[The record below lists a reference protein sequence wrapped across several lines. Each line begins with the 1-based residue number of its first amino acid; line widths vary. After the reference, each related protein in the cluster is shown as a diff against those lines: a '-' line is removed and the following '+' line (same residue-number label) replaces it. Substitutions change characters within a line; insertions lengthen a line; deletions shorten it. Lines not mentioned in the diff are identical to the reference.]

1 MMVAAPMVHPPPS
14 ARSLGRIGLIV
25 GAATGLSKLGGLV
38 RQLALAAA
46 FGIGPAYDA
55 YNYAYVVPGFLLI
68 LLGGINGPFHSAM
81 VSVLA
86 KRDRQEA
93 RRLLENV
100 NTMVGTALALVTVAL
115 VLGAELVID
124 ITAPGLA
131 LAGKETI
138 RQLAVLQ
145 VRLMAPL
152 ALVAGLVGL
161 GFGALN
167 AADAFWL
174 PSLSPLL
181 SSGAVLAGLGWL
193 WWQLGA
199 DIGAPEQALLGGIVL
214 GISTTAGGLLQWL
227 AQLPAMGRLGL
238 GWPRL
243 RWHWRDAGVWE
254 VLRVMGPATLSSGM
268 LYIAV
273 FTDLFFASLLPQ
285 AGVAAGL
292 TYANLLV
299 QTPLGI
305 VSSMVLVPLL
315 PALSHLMRAG
325 DGEGFRRQL
334 RRGLMV
340 SIAAMLPM
348 GAMLMVL
355 AEPLI
360 RTIYGHGAFD
370 TRAAELVS
378 ALLVAYGLGMPAYL
392 ARDVLVRAFY
402 ALEDAVTPF
411 RIAAVSIGLN
421 VVLDWG
427 LTGGPTPVGPL
438 LPFNFGAAGLV
449 LATMGVNMSAA
460 LSLIISL
467 KRHRQSLPWRPLL
480 RDGLAL
486 LLATAAG
493 VLAATLTSHLV
504 DWPQGFV
511 GSMLE
516 LLVSAGLG
524 LVSYG
529 LLAQHLRVAEAEVL
543 LQLLRRRLR
552 GRGDPD
558 PGPEAD

>member
-1 MMVAAPMVHPPPS
+1 MVHSPPV
-14 ARSLGRIGLIV
+14 RSLGRIGLIV
-25 GAATGLSKLGGLV
+25 GAATSLSKLGGLV

-55 YNYAYVVPGFLLI
+55 YTYAYVVPGFLLI

-86 KRDRQEA
+86 KRDRQQA
-93 RRLLENV
+93 RRLLETI
-100 NTMVGTALALVTVAL
+100 NTMVGTVLLLVTAGL
-115 VLGAELVID
+115 VLGADLVID
-124 ITAPGLA
+124 VTAPGLT
-131 LAGKETI
+131 LAGKETV

-152 ALVAGLVGL
+152 ALLAGLVGL

-181 SSGAVLAGLGWL
+181 SSGAILAGLGWL
-193 WWQLGA
+193 WWRLGA
-199 DIGAPEQALLGGIVL
+199 DVGAPDQALLGGIVL
-214 GISTTAGGLLQWL
+214 GLATTAGGLLQWL
-227 AQLPAMGRLGL
+227 AQLPTMGRLGL
-238 GWPRL
+238 GWPQL
-243 RWHWRDAGVWE
+243 RWRWRDGGVWE

-285 AGVAAGL
+285 QGVAAGL

-315 PALSHLMRAG
+315 PALSRLVRAEE
-325 DGEGFRRQL
+325 GEGFRRQL
-334 RRGLMV
+334 RWGLMV

-348 GAMLMVL
+348 GALLMVL

-360 RTIYGHGAFD
+360 RTVYGHGAFD
-370 TRAAELVS
+370 SRAVELVG

-411 RIAAVSIGLN
+411 RVSAVSIGLN

-427 LTGGPTPVGPL
+427 LTGGPTPAGLL
-438 LPFNFGAAGLV
+438 LPFNLGAAGLV
-449 LATMGVNMSAA
+449 LSTMGVNMVAA
-460 LSLIISL
+460 LALMIRL
-467 KRHRQSLPWRPLL
+467 KRHGLSLPWRPLL

-486 LLATAAG
+486 LLATGAGAG
-493 VLAATLTSHLV
+493 VAMATSRLV
-504 DWPQGFV
+504 AWPRGFAGGV
-511 GSMLE
+511 LD

-524 LVSYG
+524 LASYG
-529 LLAQHLRVAEAEVL
+529 LLAQRLRVAEAEEL
-543 LQLLRRRLR
+543 LQLLRRRLT
-552 GRGDPD
+552 GRAGAVPD
-558 PGPEAD
+558 PEAH

>member
-1 MMVAAPMVHPPPS
+1 MVHPPP

-25 GAATGLSKLGGLV
+25 GAATSLSKLGGLV

-86 KRDRQEA
+86 KRDRQQA

-100 NTMVGTALALVTVAL
+100 NTMVGTVLLLVTMGL
-115 VLGAELVID
+115 VLGADLVID

-152 ALVAGLVGL
+152 ALLAGLVGL

-181 SSGAVLAGLGWL
+181 SSVAVLAGLGWL
-193 WWQLGA
+193 WWQSGV
-199 DIGAPEQALLGGIVL
+199 DIGAPEQALMGGIVL
-214 GISTTAGGLLQWL
+214 GLSTTVGGLLQWL
-227 AQLPAMGRLGL
+227 VQLPAMGRLGL

-273 FTDLFFASLLPQ
+273 FTDLFFASLLPRQ
-285 AGVAAGL
+285 GVAAGL
-292 TYANLLV
+292 TYANLLA

-315 PALSHLMRAG
+315 PALSRLVRAA

-334 RRGLMV
+334 RWGLMV

-348 GAMLMVL
+348 GALLMVL

-370 TRAAELVS
+370 NRAAELVGG
-378 ALLVAYGLGMPAYL
+378 LLVAYGLGMPAYL

-411 RIAAVSIGLN
+411 RIAVTSIGLN

-427 LTGGPTPVGPL
+427 LTGGPTPAGRL

-449 LATMGVNMSAA
+449 LATMGVNMMAA
-460 LSLIISL
+460 LILMIRL
-467 KRHRQSLPWRPLL
+467 KCHGRSLPWLPLL

-493 VLAATLTSHLV
+493 ALVAALTSRLV
-504 DWPQGFV
+504 AWPRGFAGGV
-511 GSMLE
+511 LE

-524 LVSYG
+524 LASYG
-529 LLAQHLRVAEAEVL
+529 LLAQHLRVAEAEEL
-543 LQLLRRRLR
+543 LKLLRHRLR
-552 GRGDPD
+552 GGGAAR
-558 PGPEAD
+558 PEAD

>member
-1 MMVAAPMVHPPPS
+1 M
-14 ARSLGRIGLIV
+14 
-25 GAATGLSKLGGLV
+25 SKVGGLV

-86 KRDRQEA
+86 KRDRQQA

-100 NTMVGTALALVTVAL
+100 NTMVGMALLLVTLALL
-115 VLGAELVID
+115 VGADFIID

-131 LAGKETI
+131 LAGKETV

-145 VRLMAPL
+145 VRIMAPL

-181 SSGAVLAGLGWL
+181 SSVAVLAGLGWL
-193 WWQLGA
+193 WRYLGA
-199 DIGAPEQALLGGIVL
+199 DVAAPEHALLGGIVL
-214 GISTTAGGLLQWL
+214 GVSTTAGGLLQWL
-227 AQLPAMGRLGL
+227 VQLPALGRMGL

-243 RWHWRDAGVWE
+243 RWRWRDAGVWE

-273 FTDLFFASLLPQ
+273 FTDLFFASLLPRQ
-285 AGVAAGL
+285 GVAAGL

-315 PALSHLMRAG
+315 PALSRLVKTA
-325 DGEGFRRQL
+325 DAEGFRHQL

-340 SIAAMLPM
+340 SVAAMLPM
-348 GAMLMVL
+348 GALLMVL

-360 RTIYGHGAFD
+360 RTVYGHGAFD
-370 TRAAELVS
+370 SRAAELVGG
-378 ALLVAYGLGMPAYL
+378 LLVAYGLGMPAYL

-402 ALEDAVTPF
+402 ALEDAATPF

-421 VVLDWG
+421 VVLDWA
-427 LTGGPTPVGPL
+427 LTGGPTPAGPL

-449 LATMGVNMSAA
+449 LATMGVNTSAA
-460 LSLIISL
+460 LALMIGL
-467 KRHRQSLPWRPLL
+467 RRHGRSLPWRPLL
-480 RDGLAL
+480 RDGLVL

-493 VLAATLTSHLV
+493 ALAATLASGLV
-504 DWPQGFV
+504 GWPRGFL
-511 GSMLE
+511 GGLLQ
-516 LLVSAGLG
+516 LLVSGGLG

-529 LLAQHLRVAEAEVL
+529 LLAQRLRVAEAEEL
-543 LQLLRRRLR
+543 FQLLGRRLR
-552 GRGDPD
+552 AKG
-558 PGPEAD
+558 

>member
-1 MMVAAPMVHPPPS
+1 MVHPPP

-25 GAATGLSKLGGLV
+25 GAATSLSKLGGLV

-86 KRDRQEA
+86 KRDRQQA
-93 RRLLENV
+93 RQLLETI
-100 NTMVGTALALVTVAL
+100 NTMVGTVLLLATVAL
-115 VLGAELVID
+115 VLGAGLVVD
-124 ITAPGLA
+124 VTAPGLA

-138 RQLAVLQ
+138 RQLAVVQ

-152 ALVAGLVGL
+152 ALLAGLVGL

-193 WWQLGA
+193 WWKLGA
-199 DIGAPEQALLGGIVL
+199 DMGAPDQALLGGIVL
-214 GISTTAGGLLQWL
+214 GLSTTVGGLLQWL

-238 GWPRL
+238 GRPRL
-243 RWHWRDAGVWE
+243 RWRWRDGGVWE

-285 AGVAAGL
+285 QGVAAGL

-315 PALSHLMRAG
+315 PALSRLVRASDG
-325 DGEGFRRQL
+325 DGFRTQL
-334 RRGLMV
+334 RWGLMV
-340 SIAAMLPM
+340 SIAAMLPV
-348 GAMLMVL
+348 GALLMVL

-360 RTIYGHGAFD
+360 RTVYGHGAFD
-370 TRAAELVS
+370 NRAAELVG

-392 ARDVLVRAFY
+392 ARDVVVRAFY

-411 RIAAVSIGLN
+411 RVSAVSIGLN
-421 VVLDWG
+421 VVLDWS
-427 LTGGPTPVGPL
+427 LTGGPTPAGPL
-438 LPFNFGAAGLV
+438 LPFNFGAPGLV
-449 LATMGVNMSAA
+449 LATMGVNMTAA
-460 LSLIISL
+460 LVLMIRL
-467 KRHRQSLPWRPLL
+467 KRHGLSLPWRPLL

-486 LLATAAG
+486 LLATGTG
-493 VLAATLTSHLV
+493 VLAAALTSRLV
-504 DWPQGFV
+504 AWPRGFV
-511 GSMLE
+511 GGVLE

-524 LVSYG
+524 LASYG
-529 LLAQHLRVAEAEVL
+529 LLAQQLRVAEAEEL
-543 LQLLRRRLR
+543 LQLLCHRLR
-552 GRGDPD
+552 GRA
-558 PGPEAD
+558 GPVSEPEIR

>member
-1 MMVAAPMVHPPPS
+1 MVHPPP

-55 YNYAYVVPGFLLI
+55 YNYAYVVPGFLFI

-86 KRDRQEA
+86 KRDRQQA
-93 RRLLENV
+93 RRLLETI
-100 NTMVGTALALVTVAL
+100 NTMVGTALLLVAVAL
-115 VLGAELVID
+115 VFGADLVID
-124 ITAPGLA
+124 VTAPGLA

-181 SSGAVLAGLGWL
+181 SSAAVLAGLGWL
-193 WWQLGA
+193 WWKLGA
-199 DIGAPEQALLGGIVL
+199 DVGAPEQALLGGIVL
-214 GISTTAGGLLQWL
+214 GLSTTVGGLLQWL
-227 AQLPAMGRLGL
+227 AQLPAIGRLGL

-243 RWHWRDAGVWE
+243 RWHWRDEGVWE

-273 FTDLFFASLLPQ
+273 FTDLFFASLLPRQ
-285 AGVAAGL
+285 GVAAGL
-292 TYANLLV
+292 AYANLLV

-315 PALSHLMRAG
+315 PALSRLVRAA

-334 RRGLMV
+334 CSGLMV

-348 GAMLMVL
+348 GALLMVL

-370 TRAAELVS
+370 SRAAELVG

-411 RIAAVSIGLN
+411 RVAVASIGLN

-427 LTGGPTPVGPL
+427 LIGGPTPDGPL

-449 LATMGVNMSAA
+449 LATMGVNMIAA
-460 LSLIISL
+460 LVLMIRL
-467 KRHRQSLPWRPLL
+467 KDHGRSLPWRPLL

-493 VLAATLTSHLV
+493 ALAAALTSRLV
-504 DWPQGFV
+504 AWPRGV
-511 GSMLE
+511 GGGVLE
-516 LLVSAGLG
+516 LLVSAGPG

-529 LLAQHLRVAEAEVL
+529 LLARYLRVAEAEEL

-552 GRGDPD
+552 G
-558 PGPEAD
+558 

>member
-1 MMVAAPMVHPPPS
+1 MVHPPP

-55 YNYAYVVPGFLLI
+55 YNYAYVVPGFLFI

-86 KRDRQEA
+86 KRDRQQA
-93 RRLLENV
+93 RRLLETI
-100 NTMVGTALALVTVAL
+100 NTMVGTVLLLVAVAL
-115 VLGAELVID
+115 GLGADLVID
-124 ITAPGLA
+124 VTAPGLA

-181 SSGAVLAGLGWL
+181 SSVAVLAGLGWL
-193 WWQLGA
+193 WWQSGA
-199 DIGAPEQALLGGIVL
+199 DVGAPEQALLGGIVL
-214 GISTTAGGLLQWL
+214 GLSTTVGGLLQWL
-227 AQLPAMGRLGL
+227 VQLPAMGRLGL

-243 RWHWRDAGVWE
+243 RWHWRDVGVWE

-273 FTDLFFASLLPQ
+273 FTDLFFASLLPRQ
-285 AGVAAGL
+285 GVAAGL
-292 TYANLLV
+292 AYANLLV

-315 PALSHLMRAG
+315 PALSRLVRAG
-325 DGEGFRRQL
+325 DGDGFRRQL
-334 RRGLMV
+334 RWGLMV

-348 GAMLMVL
+348 GTLLMVL

-360 RTIYGHGAFD
+360 RTVYGHGAFD
-370 TRAAELVS
+370 SRAAELVG
-378 ALLVAYGLGMPAYL
+378 ALVVAYGLGMPAYL

-402 ALEDAVTPF
+402 ALEDTVTPF
-411 RIAAVSIGLN
+411 RVAVASIGLN

-427 LTGGPTPVGPL
+427 LIGGPTPAGPL

-449 LATMGVNMSAA
+449 LATMGVNMVAA
-460 LSLIISL
+460 LVLMIRL
-467 KRHRQSLPWRPLL
+467 KSHGRSLPWRPLL

-493 VLAATLTSHLV
+493 ALAAALTSRLV
-504 DWPQGFV
+504 AWPRGV
-511 GSMLE
+511 GGGVLE
-516 LLVSAGLG
+516 LLVSAGPG

-529 LLAQHLRVAEAEVL
+529 LLARYLRVAEAEEL

-552 GRGDPD
+552 G
-558 PGPEAD
+558 

>member
-1 MMVAAPMVHPPPS
+1 MVHSPP

-25 GAATGLSKLGGLV
+25 GAATSLSKLGGLV

-86 KRDRQEA
+86 KRDRQQA
-93 RRLLENV
+93 RRLLETV
-100 NTMVGTALALVTVAL
+100 NTMVGTVLLLVTVGL
-115 VLGAELVID
+115 VLGADLVID

-152 ALVAGLVGL
+152 ALLAGLVGL

-181 SSGAVLAGLGWL
+181 SSVAVLAGLGWL

-199 DIGAPEQALLGGIVL
+199 DIGTPEQALLGGIVL
-214 GISTTAGGLLQWL
+214 GLSTTVGGLLQWL

-273 FTDLFFASLLPQ
+273 FTDLFFASLLPRQ
-285 AGVAAGL
+285 GVAAGL

-315 PALSHLMRAG
+315 PALSRLVRAG
-325 DGEGFRRQL
+325 DGDGFRSQL
-334 RRGLMV
+334 RWGLMV

-348 GAMLMVL
+348 GALLMVL

-370 TRAAELVS
+370 SGAAELVG

-411 RIAAVSIGLN
+411 RIAVASIGLN
-421 VVLDWG
+421 VVLDWS
-427 LTGGPTPVGPL
+427 LTGGPTPAGRL

-449 LATMGVNMSAA
+449 LATMGVNMMAA
-460 LSLIISL
+460 LVLMIRL
-467 KRHRQSLPWRPLL
+467 KCHGRSLPWRPLL

-493 VLAATLTSHLV
+493 ALVAALTSRLV
-504 DWPQGFV
+504 AWPRGFAGGV
-511 GSMLE
+511 LE

-529 LLAQHLRVAEAEVL
+529 LLAQQLRVAEAEEL
-543 LQLLRRRLR
+543 LKLLRHRLR
-552 GRGDPD
+552 GGGGAAR
-558 PGPEAD
+558 PEAD

>member
-1 MMVAAPMVHPPPS
+1 MVHPPP

-25 GAATGLSKLGGLV
+25 GAATSLSKLGGLV

-86 KRDRQEA
+86 KRDRQQA

-100 NTMVGTALALVTVAL
+100 NTMVGTVLLLVTMGL
-115 VLGAELVID
+115 VLGADLVID

-131 LAGKETI
+131 LAGKEII

-152 ALVAGLVGL
+152 ALLAGLVGL

-181 SSGAVLAGLGWL
+181 SSVAVLAGLGWL
-193 WWQLGA
+193 WWQSGA
-199 DIGAPEQALLGGIVL
+199 DIGDPEQALMGGIVL
-214 GISTTAGGLLQWL
+214 GLSTTVGGILQWL
-227 AQLPAMGRLGL
+227 VQLPAMGRLGL

-254 VLRVMGPATLSSGM
+254 VLRIMGPATLSSGM

-273 FTDLFFASLLPQ
+273 FTDLFFASLLPRQ
-285 AGVAAGL
+285 GVAAGL

-315 PALSHLMRAG
+315 PALSRLVRAA

-334 RRGLMV
+334 RWGLMV
-340 SIAAMLPM
+340 SVAAMLPM
-348 GAMLMVL
+348 GALLMVL

-370 TRAAELVS
+370 SRAAELVGG
-378 ALLVAYGLGMPAYL
+378 LLVAYGLGMPAYL

-411 RIAAVSIGLN
+411 RIAVTSIGLN

-427 LTGGPTPVGPL
+427 LTGGPTPAGQL
-438 LPFNFGAAGLV
+438 LTFNFGAAGLV
-449 LATMGVNMSAA
+449 LATMGVNMMAA
-460 LSLIISL
+460 LILMIRL
-467 KRHRQSLPWRPLL
+467 KCHGRSLPWRPLL

-493 VLAATLTSHLV
+493 ALVAALTSRLV
-504 DWPQGFV
+504 AWPRGFAGGV
-511 GSMLE
+511 LE

-529 LLAQHLRVAEAEVL
+529 LLAHHLRVAEAEEL
-543 LQLLRRRLR
+543 LKLLRHRLR
-552 GRGDPD
+552 GGGGAAR
-558 PGPEAD
+558 PEAD

>member
-1 MMVAAPMVHPPPS
+1 MVHPPP

-55 YNYAYVVPGFLLI
+55 YNYAYVVPGFLFI

-86 KRDRQEA
+86 KRDRQQA
-93 RRLLENV
+93 RRLLETI
-100 NTMVGTALALVTVAL
+100 NTMVGTVLLLVAVAL
-115 VLGAELVID
+115 VLGADLVID
-124 ITAPGLA
+124 VTAPGLA

-181 SSGAVLAGLGWL
+181 SSVAVLAGLGWL
-193 WWQLGA
+193 WWKLGA
-199 DIGAPEQALLGGIVL
+199 DVGAPEQALLGGIVL
-214 GISTTAGGLLQWL
+214 GLSTTVGGLLQWL
-227 AQLPAMGRLGL
+227 VQLPAMGRLGL

-273 FTDLFFASLLPQ
+273 FTDLFFASLLPRQ
-285 AGVAAGL
+285 GVAAGL
-292 TYANLLV
+292 AYANLLV

-315 PALSHLMRAG
+315 PALSRLVRAA

-334 RRGLMV
+334 RWGLMV

-348 GAMLMVL
+348 GALLMVL

-370 TRAAELVS
+370 SRAAELVG

-411 RIAAVSIGLN
+411 RVAVASIGLN

-427 LTGGPTPVGPL
+427 LIGGPTPAGPL

-449 LATMGVNMSAA
+449 LATMGVNMIAA
-460 LSLIISL
+460 LVLMIRL
-467 KRHRQSLPWRPLL
+467 KDHGRSLPWRPLL

-493 VLAATLTSHLV
+493 ALAAALTSRLV
-504 DWPQGFV
+504 AWPRGV
-511 GSMLE
+511 GGGVLE
-516 LLVSAGLG
+516 LLVSAGPG

-529 LLAQHLRVAEAEVL
+529 LLARYLRVAEAEEL
-543 LQLLRRRLR
+543 LQLLRSRLR
-552 GRGDPD
+552 G
-558 PGPEAD
+558 

>member
-1 MMVAAPMVHPPPS
+1 MAHSPS

-25 GAATGLSKLGGLV
+25 GAATSLSKLGGLV
-38 RQLALAAA
+38 RQVALAAA
-46 FGIGPAYDA
+46 LGIGPAYDA

-86 KRDRQEA
+86 KRDRQQA
-93 RRLLENV
+93 RRLLETV
-100 NTMVGTALALVTVAL
+100 NTMLGAALLLVTLAL
-115 VLGAELVID
+115 VLGAEPIID
-124 ITAPGLA
+124 ITAPGLT
-131 LAGKETI
+131 LAGKETM

-181 SSGAVLAGLGWL
+181 SSGAILAGLGWL
-193 WWQLGA
+193 WWQLGG
-199 DIGAPEQALLGGIVL
+199 DLDAPEHALLGGIVL
-214 GISTTAGGLLQWL
+214 GISTTLGGLLQWL
-227 AQLPAMGRLGL
+227 VQLPAMGRLGL

-243 RWHWRDAGVWE
+243 RWNWRDAGVWE
-254 VLRVMGPATLSSGM
+254 VLRLMGPATLSSGM

-273 FTDLFFASLLPQ
+273 VTDLFFASLLPQ
-285 AGVAAGL
+285 QGVAAGL
-292 TYANLLV
+292 SYANLLV

-315 PALSHLMRAG
+315 PTLSRLVRAA
-325 DGEGFRRQL
+325 DGEGFCRQL
-334 RRGLMV
+334 RWGLMV

-355 AEPLI
+355 AEPLT
-360 RTIYGHGAFD
+360 RTVYGHGAFD
-370 TRAAELVS
+370 SRAAEMVGT
-378 ALLVAYGLGMPAYL
+378 LLVAYGLGMPAYL
-392 ARDVLVRAFY
+392 VRDVLVRAFY

-411 RIAAVSIGLN
+411 LVAAVSIGLN
-421 VVLDWG
+421 AVLDWG
-427 LTGGPTPVGPL
+427 LTGGLTPAGPL

-460 LSLIISL
+460 LVLMISL
-467 KRHRQSLPWRPLL
+467 KRHGRPLPWGALL

-493 VLAATLTSHLV
+493 VLAALV
-504 DWPQGFV
+504 ASQLVAWPQGFV
-511 GSMLE
+511 GGVLE
-516 LLVSAGLG
+516 LMASAGLG

-529 LLAQHLRVAEAEVL
+529 LLAQHLGVSEAEEL
-543 LQLLRRRLR
+543 LRLLRRRFR
-552 GRGDPD
+552 GQGTAIPRPDGD
-558 PGPEAD
+558 

>member
-1 MMVAAPMVHPPPS
+1 MAQSPP

-25 GAATGLSKLGGLV
+25 GAATSLSKLGGLV

-86 KRDRQEA
+86 KRDRQQA

-100 NTMVGTALALVTVAL
+100 NTMLALVLALVTLAL
-115 VLGAELVID
+115 VLGAELIID

-131 LAGKETI
+131 LAGKEII

-193 WWQLGA
+193 WWQLGS
-199 DIGAPEQALLGGIVL
+199 DIGGTEQALLGGIVL
-214 GISTTAGGLLQWL
+214 ALSTTVGGLLQWL
-227 AQLPAMGRLGL
+227 AQLPAMGHLGL

-243 RWHWRDAGVWE
+243 RWNWRDAGVWE

-273 FTDLFFASLLPQ
+273 FTDLLFASLLPQ
-285 AGVAAGL
+285 QGVAAGL

-305 VSSMVLVPLL
+305 ISSMVLVPLL
-315 PALSHLMRAG
+315 PALSRLVRVA
-325 DGEGFRRQL
+325 DYEGFRRQL
-334 RRGLMV
+334 RWGLMV

-360 RTIYGHGAFD
+360 QTIYGHGAFD
-370 TRAAELVS
+370 SHAAELVGS
-378 ALLVAYGLGMPAYL
+378 LLVAYGLGMPAYL
-392 ARDVLVRAFY
+392 AKDVLVRAFY

-421 VVLDWG
+421 VVLDWA
-427 LTGGPTPVGPL
+427 LTGGLTPAGPL
-438 LPFNFGAAGLV
+438 LPFNLGAAGLV
-449 LATMGVNMSAA
+449 LATMSVNMIAV
-460 LSLIISL
+460 LVLMPSL
-467 KRHRQSLPWRPLL
+467 KRHGCALPWRLLL

-493 VLAATLTSHLV
+493 TLAATLASQLV
-504 DWPQGFV
+504 AWPQGFV
-511 GSMLE
+511 GGVLE

-529 LLAQHLRVAEAEVL
+529 FLAQYLRVAEAQEL
-543 LQLLRRRLR
+543 LQLLRRKLR
-552 GRGDPD
+552 DRNNSISRPD
-558 PGPEAD
+558 GN

>member
-1 MMVAAPMVHPPPS
+1 MVHSPP

-55 YNYAYVVPGFLLI
+55 YNYAYIVPGFLLI

-86 KRDRQEA
+86 KRDRQQA

-100 NTMVGTALALVTVAL
+100 NTMVGIALALVTVAL

-124 ITAPGLA
+124 VTAPGLA
-131 LAGKETI
+131 LAGKETV

-193 WWQLGA
+193 WWQLGT
-199 DIGAPEQALLGGIVL
+199 DVGAPGQAVLGGIVL
-214 GISTTAGGLLQWL
+214 GISTTTGGLLQWL

-243 RWHWRDAGVWE
+243 RWQWRDAGVWE

-315 PALSHLMRAG
+315 PALSRLVRAG

-334 RRGLMV
+334 RWGLMV
-340 SIAAMLPM
+340 TIAAMSPM
-348 GAMLMVL
+348 GAMVMVL

-370 TRAAELVS
+370 ARAAELVGT
-378 ALLVAYGLGMPAYL
+378 LLVAYGLGMPAYL

-421 VVLDWG
+421 VLLDWG
-427 LTGGPTPVGPL
+427 LTGGPTPTGPL

-460 LSLIISL
+460 LALLIAL
-467 KRHRQSLPWRPLL
+467 KRHGQSLPWRPLL

-493 VLAATLTSHLV
+493 ALAAALASHLV
-504 DWPQGFV
+504 DWPRGFV
-511 GSMLE
+511 GGALE
-516 LLVSAGLG
+516 LLISAGLG

-529 LLAQHLRVAEAEVL
+529 LLAQRLGVAEAEAL
-543 LQLLRRRLR
+543 WQLLRRRLR
-552 GRGDPD
+552 SGGNPAPAPKTD
-558 PGPEAD
+558 

>member
-1 MMVAAPMVHPPPS
+1 MAHPPS

-25 GAATGLSKLGGLV
+25 GAATAVSKLGGLA

-86 KRDRQEA
+86 KRDRQQA

-100 NTMVGTALALVTVAL
+100 NTMVGMALLLVTL
-115 VLGAELVID
+115 VLLLGADFIID

-131 LAGKETI
+131 LAGKETV

-145 VRLMAPL
+145 VRIMAPL

-181 SSGAVLAGLGWL
+181 SSVAVLAGLGWL
-193 WWQLGA
+193 WRYLGA
-199 DIGAPEQALLGGIVL
+199 DVAAPEHALLGGIVL
-214 GISTTAGGLLQWL
+214 GVSTTAGGLLQWL
-227 AQLPAMGRLGL
+227 VQLPALGRMGL

-243 RWHWRDAGVWE
+243 RWRWRDAGVWE
-254 VLRVMGPATLSSGM
+254 VLRVMGPAILSSGM

-273 FTDLFFASLLPQ
+273 FTDLFFASLLPRQ
-285 AGVAAGL
+285 GVAAGL

-315 PALSHLMRAG
+315 PALSRLVKAR
-325 DGEGFRRQL
+325 DREGFRRQL
-334 RRGLMV
+334 RWGLMV
-340 SIAAMLPM
+340 GVAAMLPM
-348 GAMLMVL
+348 GALLMVL

-360 RTIYGHGAFD
+360 RTVYGHGAFD
-370 TRAAELVS
+370 SRAAELVG

-402 ALEDAVTPF
+402 ALEDATTPF
-411 RIAAVSIGLN
+411 RIAAVSIVLN
-421 VVLDWG
+421 VLLDWG
-427 LTGGPTPVGPL
+427 LTGGLTPAGPL

-449 LATMGVNMSAA
+449 LATMGVNTSAA
-460 LSLIISL
+460 VVLMISL
-467 KRHRQSLPWRPLL
+467 RRHGCSLPTRPLL
-480 RDGLAL
+480 RDVLAL

-493 VLAATLTSHLV
+493 ALAAALASRLV
-504 DWPQGFV
+504 SWPRGFV
-511 GSMLE
+511 GGVLE
-516 LLVSAGLG
+516 LLISAGPA
-524 LVSYG
+524 LVIYG
-529 LLAQHLRVAEAEVL
+529 LLARHLRVAEAEAL
-543 LQLLRRRLR
+543 LQLLGRRFRA
-552 GRGDPD
+552 PA
-558 PGPEAD
+558 AD

>member
-1 MMVAAPMVHPPPS
+1 MVHPHPS

-25 GAATGLSKLGGLV
+25 GAATSLSKVGGLV

-86 KRDRQEA
+86 KRDRQEV

-124 ITAPGLA
+124 VTAPGLA
-131 LAGKETI
+131 LAGKETV

-193 WWQLGA
+193 WWQLGT
-199 DIGAPEQALLGGIVL
+199 DIGAPEQAVLGGIVL

-285 AGVAAGL
+285 TGVAAGL

-315 PALSHLMRAG
+315 PALSRLVRAG

-334 RRGLMV
+334 RWGLMV

-427 LTGGPTPVGPL
+427 LTGGLTPAGPL

-449 LATMGVNMSAA
+449 LATMGVNVSAA
-460 LSLIISL
+460 LSLMISL
-467 KRHRQSLPWRPLL
+467 KRHGQSLPWRPLL

-486 LLATAAG
+486 LLATAAAA
-493 VLAATLTSHLV
+493 LAGALTSHLV

-511 GSMLE
+511 GGVLE

-529 LLAQHLRVAEAEVL
+529 LLAQHLRVAEAAAL

-552 GRGDPD
+552 GRGDPG

>member
-1 MMVAAPMVHPPPS
+1 MVHSPP

-25 GAATGLSKLGGLV
+25 GVATSLSKLGGLV

-86 KRDRQEA
+86 KRDRQQA
-93 RRLLENV
+93 RRLLETV
-100 NTMVGTALALVTVAL
+100 NTMVGMALVLVTLAL
-115 VLGAELVID
+115 VLGAELIID

-131 LAGKETI
+131 LAGKEAM

-152 ALVAGLVGL
+152 ALVAGMVGL

-167 AADAFWL
+167 AADVFWL

-181 SSGAVLAGLGWL
+181 SSVAVLAGLGWL

-199 DIGAPEQALLGGIVL
+199 DIGASEQALLGAIVL
-214 GISTTAGGLLQWL
+214 GVSTTVGGLLQWL
-227 AQLPAMGRLGL
+227 VQLPAMGRLGL

-243 RWHWRDAGVWE
+243 RWRWRDAGVGE
-254 VLRVMGPATLSSGM
+254 VLRIMGPATLSSGM

-273 FTDLFFASLLPQ
+273 FTDLFFASLLPRQ
-285 AGVAAGL
+285 GVAAGL

-315 PALSHLMRAG
+315 PALSRLVRDR
-325 DGEGFRRQL
+325 DGEGFCRQL
-334 RRGLMV
+334 RWGLMV

-348 GAMLMVL
+348 GALLVVL

-370 TRAAELVS
+370 SRAAELVG
-378 ALLVAYGLGMPAYL
+378 ALLVAYGVGMPAYL
-392 ARDVLVRAFY
+392 VRDVLVRAFY

-427 LTGGPTPVGPL
+427 LTGGLTPAGPL

-449 LATMGVNMSAA
+449 LATMGVNTSAA
-460 LSLIISL
+460 LVLIISL
-467 KRHRQSLPWRPLL
+467 KRHGRSLPWRPLL

-486 LLATAAG
+486 LLATAVGAL
-493 VLAATLTSHLV
+493 LAALAHHLV
-504 DWPQGFV
+504 AWPPGFV
-511 GSMLE
+511 GGVVE

-529 LLAQHLRVAEAEVL
+529 LLAQHLGVAEAEEL
-543 LQLLRRRLR
+543 LQLLRRRFR
-552 GRGDPD
+552 GHGRSASGR
-558 PGPEAD
+558 EAD

>member
-1 MMVAAPMVHPPPS
+1 MVHPPP

-25 GAATGLSKLGGLV
+25 GAATSLSKLGGLV

-86 KRDRQEA
+86 KRDRQQA
-93 RRLLENV
+93 RQLLETI
-100 NTMVGTALALVTVAL
+100 NTMVGTVLLLATVAL
-115 VLGAELVID
+115 VLGAGLVVD
-124 ITAPGLA
+124 VTAPGLA

-138 RQLAVLQ
+138 RQLAVVQ

-152 ALVAGLVGL
+152 ALLAGLVGL

-193 WWQLGA
+193 WWKLGA
-199 DIGAPEQALLGGIVL
+199 DMGAPDQALLGGIVL
-214 GISTTAGGLLQWL
+214 GLSTTVGGLLQWL
-227 AQLPAMGRLGL
+227 AQLPALGRLGL

-243 RWHWRDAGVWE
+243 RWRWRDEGVWE

-273 FTDLFFASLLPQ
+273 FTDLFFASLLPRQ
-285 AGVAAGL
+285 GVAAGL

-315 PALSHLMRAG
+315 PALSRLVRASDG
-325 DGEGFRRQL
+325 DGFRRQL
-334 RRGLMV
+334 RWGLMV
-340 SIAAMLPM
+340 SIAAMLPV
-348 GAMLMVL
+348 GALLMVL

-360 RTIYGHGAFD
+360 RTVYGHGAFD
-370 TRAAELVS
+370 NQAAALVG

-392 ARDVLVRAFY
+392 ARDVVVRAFY

-411 RIAAVSIGLN
+411 RVSAVSIGLN

-427 LTGGPTPVGPL
+427 LTGGPTPAGPL
-438 LPFNFGAAGLV
+438 LPFNFGAPGLV
-449 LATMGVNMSAA
+449 LATMGVNMTAA
-460 LSLIISL
+460 LVLMIRL
-467 KRHRQSLPWRPLL
+467 KRHGLSLPWRPLL

-486 LLATAAG
+486 LLATGAG
-493 VLAATLTSHLV
+493 GLAAALTSRLV
-504 DWPQGFV
+504 AWPRGFV
-511 GSMLE
+511 GGVLE

-524 LVSYG
+524 LASYG
-529 LLAQHLRVAEAEVL
+529 LLAQHLRVAEAEEL
-543 LQLLRRRLR
+543 LQLLRHRLR
-552 GRGDPD
+552 GRSGPVSS
-558 PGPEAD
+558 PEAH

>member
-1 MMVAAPMVHPPPS
+1 MVHSPPV
-14 ARSLGRIGLIV
+14 RSLGRIGLIV
-25 GAATGLSKLGGLV
+25 GAATSLSKLGGLV

-55 YNYAYVVPGFLLI
+55 YTYAYVVPGFLLI

-86 KRDRQEA
+86 KRDRQQA
-93 RRLLENV
+93 RRLLETI
-100 NTMVGTALALVTVAL
+100 NTMVGTVLLLVTAGL
-115 VLGAELVID
+115 VLGADLVID
-124 ITAPGLA
+124 VTAPGLT
-131 LAGKETI
+131 LAGKETV

-152 ALVAGLVGL
+152 ALLAGLVGL

-181 SSGAVLAGLGWL
+181 SSGAILAGLGWL
-193 WWQLGA
+193 WWRLGA
-199 DIGAPEQALLGGIVL
+199 DVGAPDQALLGGIVL
-214 GISTTAGGLLQWL
+214 GLATTAGGLLQWL
-227 AQLPAMGRLGL
+227 AQLPTMGRLGL
-238 GWPRL
+238 GWPQL
-243 RWHWRDAGVWE
+243 RWRWRDGGVWE

-285 AGVAAGL
+285 QGVAAGL

-315 PALSHLMRAG
+315 PALSRLVRAEE
-325 DGEGFRRQL
+325 GEGFRRQL
-334 RRGLMV
+334 RWGLMV

-348 GAMLMVL
+348 GALLMVL

-360 RTIYGHGAFD
+360 RTVYGHGAFD
-370 TRAAELVS
+370 SRAVELVG

-411 RIAAVSIGLN
+411 RLSAVSIGLN

-427 LTGGPTPVGPL
+427 LTGGPTPAGLL
-438 LPFNFGAAGLV
+438 LPFNLGAAGLV
-449 LATMGVNMSAA
+449 LSTMGVNMIAA
-460 LSLIISL
+460 LALMIRL
-467 KRHRQSLPWRPLL
+467 KRHGLSLPWRPLL

-486 LLATAAG
+486 LLATGAGAG
-493 VLAATLTSHLV
+493 VAMATSRLV
-504 DWPQGFV
+504 AWPRGFAGGV
-511 GSMLE
+511 VD

-524 LVSYG
+524 LASYG
-529 LLAQHLRVAEAEVL
+529 LLAQRLRVAEAEEL
-543 LQLLRRRLR
+543 LQLLRRRLT
-552 GRGDPD
+552 GRAGSV
-558 PGPEAD
+558 PGPEAH

>member
-1 MMVAAPMVHPPPS
+1 M
-14 ARSLGRIGLIV
+14 
-25 GAATGLSKLGGLV
+25 
-38 RQLALAAA
+38 
-46 FGIGPAYDA
+46 
-55 YNYAYVVPGFLLI
+55 VPGFLLI

-86 KRDRQEA
+86 KRDRQQA
-93 RRLLENV
+93 RQLLETI
-100 NTMVGTALALVTVAL
+100 NTMVGTALLLVAVAL
-115 VLGAELVID
+115 VLGADLVID
-124 ITAPGLA
+124 VTAPGLA

-152 ALVAGLVGL
+152 ALLAGLVGL

-193 WWQLGA
+193 WWKLGA
-199 DIGAPEQALLGGIVL
+199 DVGAPEQALLGGIVL
-214 GISTTAGGLLQWL
+214 GLSTTVGGLLQWL
-227 AQLPAMGRLGL
+227 VQLPAMGRLGL

-243 RWHWRDAGVWE
+243 RWHWRDAGVRE

-285 AGVAAGL
+285 QGVAAGL
-292 TYANLLV
+292 MYANLLV

-315 PALSHLMRAG
+315 PALSRLVRAA
-325 DGEGFRRQL
+325 DDEGFRRQL
-334 RRGLMV
+334 RWGLMV

-348 GAMLMVL
+348 GALLMVL

-370 TRAAELVS
+370 SRAAELVG

-411 RIAAVSIGLN
+411 RVSAVSIGLN

-427 LTGGPTPVGPL
+427 LTGGPTPAGPL

-449 LATMGVNMSAA
+449 LATMGVNMIAV
-460 LSLIISL
+460 LVLMIRL
-467 KRHRQSLPWRPLL
+467 KSHGRSLPWRPLL

-493 VLAATLTSHLV
+493 ALAAALTSGLV
-504 DWPQGFV
+504 AWPRGIGGGV
-511 GSMLE
+511 LE
-516 LLVSAGLG
+516 LLISAGLG

-529 LLAQHLRVAEAEVL
+529 LLARHLGVAEAEEL
-543 LQLLRRRLR
+543 LHLLRRRLR
-552 GRGDPD
+552 G
-558 PGPEAD
+558 